1 MKLLLD
7 RPGHRAFLLGN
18 EAIVRGA
25 LEAGLEAATGY
36 PGTPSTEVADA
47 LFAISRRTDLSFE
60 YSVNEKVALEVAI
73 GAADIGLRVLCTM
86 KDAGLNVAADPL
98 SSVSTIGVEGALVVL
113 TAGEPSMH
121 SSINELDA
129 RLYAKLTLLPM
140 LEPSSPGEAL
150 AVTRAA
156 FALSHELR
164 LPVLLRTTTRVNH
177 SRGVC
182 TFGELRPR
190 RFEGHFERNVRRW
203 APIPVF
209 ARALRVKQLEHLPV
223 RLAAMRALGFDRV
236 EGEGELGI
244 VTSGVSYL
252 HVTEVL
258 DELGVAGR
266 VRVAK
271 LTSHFPFPRY
281 LIEELAETCRE
292 ILVVEE
298 GEPFVETEVR
308 ALLQE
313 LGSPVRVRGK
323 GEGWIPRHFELS
335 PDRIRPVLAR
345 FAGVAAPARTVVQ
358 VPPLPD
364 RPPILCAGCTHRTSY
379 YAVKSVADADPE
391 TIFVSDIGCYTLGL
405 MPPLN
410 AADTFVCMGSSPA
423 QSSGMG
429 IRNRRRRVAFI
440 GDATF
445 FHSGMTGLVNAVHNR
460 HDLLLVILDNST
472 TAMTGH
478 QPHPASE
485 IDPQLMRGVDLERAV
500 RGLGVDDLRVVDPT
514 DLDTTIREVRD
525 AFGRTGVRVI
535 ISRAPCPL
543 FVRRLSGPPREPL
556 VYEVDHERCRMC
568 GHHLDHEP
576 CAVPAD
582 RLDQILRARTKILAA
597 GLGPFDY
604 PAPGRARKP
613 VSPPC
618 TFACPANV
626 CAFGYLSLARAGRFD
641 QALALIRESV
651 PLPGVLGHVC
661 HRPCEGACARGDYD
675 EAISINGVKRFLAE
689 HETAARREGCFA
701 ALAERCAARDTGRK
715 VAVVGAGPA
724 GLAAAWE
731 LRLRGHGVTVFER
744 EGRAGGLLRSGIP
757 PCRLPREVLD
767 RELDALLALG
777 IELRP
782 GRALG
787 RDFTVKDL
795 LGEQGFDAVCLAIG
809 AHQGLRLA
817 VPGEEAEGVEEA
829 LQFLRRVFVGGEK
842 TVGRQ
847 VLVVGG
853 GDAAVDAARTALRL
867 GARKVRIAYRR
878 TLDEL
883 PASREELDAARAEGI
898 ELACQLVPVGF
909 EKDGARV
916 KAARLVRTEPGA
928 PDASGRRAPVPV
940 PGSETDE
947 FADHV
952 IVAVGQTVEPE
963 SLDGD
968 LELGRDRR
976 GLLPV
981 DPLNGATNDPR
992 VFAAGDLTGRGW
1004 TVIDAIAEGRLA
1016 AQGIDR
1022 ALRGEAAAADF
1033 ELHRSAELEE
1043 AQRYHPPAVDPA
1055 PRRTAPGLDAATRT
1069 AGFDLVEGALTKDQA
1084 VAEAERCLSCG
1095 QCSRCNNCIDN
1106 FGCPAIYRRDG
1117 RVYID
1122 EVLCVGCGVCAQLC
1136 PNDAIVPRRAAG
1148 KAGA

>member
-36 PGTPSTEVADA
+36 PGTPSTEVADN

-73 GAADIGLRVLCTM
+73 GAADMGLKALCTM

-98 SSVSTIGVEGALVVL
+98 SSASTIGVEGALVIL

-121 SSINELDA
+121 SSLNELDA
-129 RLYAKLTLLPM
+129 RLYARLTLLPM
-140 LEPSSPGEAL
+140 LEPSSPAEAL

-156 FALSHELR
+156 FVLSHELR

-182 TFGELRPR
+182 TFGELTPR
-190 RFEGHFERNVRRW
+190 RFEGRFEKDVRRW
-203 APIPVF
+203 APVPVF

-223 RLAAMRALGFDRV
+223 RLACMRALGFDRV
-236 EGEGELGI
+236 EGAGEIGI

-252 HVTEVL
+252 YVKELL
-258 DELGVAGR
+258 DELGAADR

-271 LTSHFPFPRY
+271 LTSLFPFPRY
-281 LIEELAETCRE
+281 LIEELAATCRE

-298 GEPFVETEVR
+298 GEPYVETEVR

-313 LGSPVRVRGK
+313 IGATVRVHGK
-323 GEGWIPRHFELS
+323 GEDWIPRHFELS
-335 PDRIRPVLAR
+335 PDRIRPVIAR
-345 FAGVAAPARTVVQ
+345 FSGVEFPARVVVQ
-358 VPPLPD
+358 VPPLPA
-364 RPPILCAGCTHRTSY
+364 RPPMLCAGCTHRTSY
-379 YAVKSVADADPE
+379 YAVKSVADTDPE

-429 IRNRRRRVAFI
+429 IRSDQPRVAFI

-485 IDPQLMRGVDLERAV
+485 LDPELMRGVDIERAV

-514 DLDTTIREVRD
+514 DLDTTIREVQG
-525 AFGRTGVRVI
+525 AFGRKGVRVI

-543 FVRRLSGPPREPL
+543 FARRLTGPPLEPL
-556 VYEVDHERCRMC
+556 IYEVDHERCRRC

-576 CAVPAD
+576 CGVPAD
-582 RLDQILRARTKILAA
+582 KVDQILRARTKILAA
-597 GLGPFDY
+597 GLGPLDY
-604 PAPGRARKP
+604 PAVGRARKS

-618 TFACPANV
+618 TFACPANI

-661 HRPCEGACARGDYD
+661 HRPCESACVRGDTD
-675 EAISINGVKRFLAE
+675 EPISINGAKRFLAE
-689 HETAARREGCFA
+689 RETAAQRAGYFS
-701 ALAERCAARDTGRK
+701 ALAERCDGRDTGRK
-715 VAVVGAGPA
+715 VAVVGSGPA

-731 LRLRGHGVTVFER
+731 LRLRGHHVTVFER
-744 EGRAGGLLRSGIP
+744 ERRAGGLLRSGIP
-757 PCRLPREVLD
+757 PYRLPREILD
-767 RELDALLALG
+767 REIDALLSLG
-777 IELRP
+777 IELRTAQ
-782 GRALG
+782 ALG
-787 RDFTVKDL
+787 RDFTVQGL
-795 LGEQGFDAVCLAIG
+795 LEDRGFDAVCLAIG

-817 VPGEEAEGVEEA
+817 VQGEEAEGIEEA
-829 LQFLRRVFVGGEK
+829 LWFLRRVFVDGEK
-842 TVGRQ
+842 AVGRQ

-853 GDAAVDAARTALRL
+853 GDAAVDAARTAWRL
-867 GARKVRIAYRR
+867 GARQVRIAYRR
-878 TLDEL
+878 TLDEM
-883 PASREELDAARAEGI
+883 PAAREELDAARAEGI
-898 ELACQLVPVGF
+898 EIVCQAVPVGF
-909 EKDGARV
+909 DKDGSRV
-916 KAARLVRTEPGA
+916 RAVRLVRTEPGA
-928 PDASGRRAPVPV
+928 PDGSGRRLPVPV
-940 PGSETDE
+940 PDSETTE
-947 FADHV
+947 IADHV
-952 IVAVGQTVEPE
+952 IVAIGQTVEPE
-963 SLDGD
+963 ALGGGP
-968 LELGRDRR
+968 ELGRDRR
-976 GLLPV
+976 GLLPA
-981 DPLNGATNDPR
+981 DPRTGATSNPR

-1004 TVIDAIAEGRLA
+1004 TVIDAIAQGRLA

-1022 ALRGEAAAADF
+1022 TLRGEEAAAAF
-1033 ELHRSAELEE
+1033 ALHRSAELDE
-1043 AQRYHPPAVDPA
+1043 AQRYHPPAVEPA
-1055 PRRTAPGLDAATRT
+1055 PRRTAPELDAATRV
-1069 AGFDLVEGALTKDQA
+1069 AGFDLVTGTLSVEQVQEET
-1084 VAEAERCLSCG
+1084 ERCLSCG
-1095 QCSRCNNCIDN
+1095 QCARCNNCIDN
-1106 FGCPAIYRRDG
+1106 FGCPAIYQRDG

-1122 EVLCVGCGVCAQLC
+1122 DVLCVGCGVCAQLC
-1136 PNDAIVPRRAAG
+1136 PNDAIVPSPVAG
-1148 KAGA
+1148 KARA